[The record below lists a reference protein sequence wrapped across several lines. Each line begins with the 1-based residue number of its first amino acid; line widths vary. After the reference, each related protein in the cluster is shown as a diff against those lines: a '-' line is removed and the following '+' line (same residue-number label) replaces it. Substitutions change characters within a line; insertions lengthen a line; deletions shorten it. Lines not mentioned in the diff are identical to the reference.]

1 MGQVEKRTCINQH
14 SRRAVVYKLMPDYL
28 SCINIIQWRI
38 PGPVC
43 LWQLLAVDDLVGNLQ
58 TPLININRC
67 IRWINVWEKKIA
79 NIYSKPTM
87 SLKWTGFFFFRK
99 LLDNGS
105 CNERILYSNK
115 HFTCS
120 TLCVQHIL
128 IAMRTMQL
136 IQFVYFQYRIYL
148 FSTWDKLFRRWVA
161 WYQIGIKIQKNRR
174 NEPTRYHL
182 HISRFFISSK
192 WTTKLL
198 FWLFYLPFLVW
209 FYRMFTF
216 RSHRAH
222 IWIKSPKS

>member
-14 SRRAVVYKLMPDYL
+14 SRRAVVYKLMSDYL

-87 SLKWTGFFFFRK
+87 SLKWTGFFFFFFRK
-99 LLDNGS
+99 LLDNGN
-105 CNERILYSNK
+105 CNERILYLNK

-148 FSTWDKLFRRWVA
+148 FSTWV
-161 WYQIGIKIQKNRR
+161 
-174 NEPTRYHL
+174 
-182 HISRFFISSK
+182 
-192 WTTKLL
+192 
-198 FWLFYLPFLVW
+198 
-209 FYRMFTF
+209 
-216 RSHRAH
+216 
-222 IWIKSPKS
+222 